1 MKLSPVISALRT
13 YCPRFEQRIGGAAE
27 YGTALECT
35 HLELPSAYVVPSG
48 STVGEQRSQTD
59 YWQVLTDQFSVIV
72 ILNNTDK
79 RGQYASCD
87 LIDEVRS
94 EIWRAILGW
103 SPDPAYGAIEYADD
117 EYLDMN
123 QDELIWQ
130 FNFKAETEI
139 NAEDTRHYADLN
151 NLPDLHTVAISVNE
165 HASSVNSHL
174 EINIK

>member
-13 YCPRFEQRIGGAAE
+13 YCPRFEQRIGGTAE
-27 YGTALECT
+27 YGAALECT
-35 HLELPSAYVVPSG
+35 HVELPSAYVVPGG

-79 RGQYASCD
+79 RGQYTSCD

-103 SPDPAYGAIEYADD
+103 TPDTAYGAIEYADD

-139 NAEDTRHYADLN
+139 NAEDTRQYAELN
-151 NLPDLHTVAISVNE
+151 NLPDLHTVAIDVNE
-165 HASSVNSHL
+165 PSGNVKSHL